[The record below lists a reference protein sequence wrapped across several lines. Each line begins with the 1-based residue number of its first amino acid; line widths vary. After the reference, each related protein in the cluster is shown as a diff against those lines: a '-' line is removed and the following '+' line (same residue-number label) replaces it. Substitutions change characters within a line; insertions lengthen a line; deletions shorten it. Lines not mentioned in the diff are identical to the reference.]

1 MQEDGIL
8 VRLTPF
14 SGELLL
20 LAVAVLLAIGFLGLL
35 VLDLAKR
42 RRRKRRHQAGAK
54 GLRAQLGEAF
64 SRMRAFQGE
73 LKKAVHRRARRHGEH
88 RGRRRSTQR

>member
-8 VRLTPF
+8 MRLTPF

-35 VLDLAKR
+35 GFDLAKR

-54 GLRAQLGEAF
+54 GLRAHLGGPF
-64 SRMRAFQGE
+64 SRMRALQGE
-73 LKKAVHRRARRHGEH
+73 LKKMLRHRARRQGEH